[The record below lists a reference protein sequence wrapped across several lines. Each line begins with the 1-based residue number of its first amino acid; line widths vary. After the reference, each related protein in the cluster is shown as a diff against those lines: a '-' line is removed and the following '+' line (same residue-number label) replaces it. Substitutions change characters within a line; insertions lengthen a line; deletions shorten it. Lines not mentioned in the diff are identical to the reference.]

1 LFPENEKNYMRVIFI
16 LTLSLFIS
24 TNIFSQTFQGN
35 DGEPSLSK
43 EEQLAAQYYG
53 EGSFEKAADLYEKL
67 YAKKPET
74 LYFNAL
80 INCYAEMKDVKS
92 AEKLVNKQLKRQ
104 PEKLSYFIDLA
115 YVYENAGD
123 DNKAQKTYDKAVK
136 ELNISN
142 EEQVLDLTNA
152 LMKRNQKDRAL
163 KVFQAA
169 KKASNRIYSFQF
181 ELASL
186 YFSKNDDENAF
197 SEWLDLINRSSYTYY
212 EKLQNQVQDLIIAD
226 EKGSRV
232 DLFKSKLIKEAQKNP
247 DNIIFAELLIW
258 IAIQQKDFETAFI
271 QTRAIDKRLREN
283 GFRML
288 ELARYCA
295 DNEAYDVAEQAYRYM
310 FDKNLPQDML
320 IKAKIELPEML
331 FKKVTTSKSINQD
344 ELIALETLLEK
355 TYQEFKISDLSIP
368 LAIKLGHLQ
377 AFYLDKSDQA
387 LQLLEGIVEA
397 KGIPARPQALAKM
410 QLADVMLLTGDIWE
424 ASLLYSQVDKAFK
437 NDTLGQEAKFRNARL
452 AYYKGEFD
460 WAKAQLDVLKSATSK
475 LIANDALELALLIT
489 DNTTFDTTGEALR
502 MFSRADLWMFQNKPD
517 QALLVLDS
525 LEAELPSSTLADDIL
540 YRKAQI
546 DFKKGRYQEAITNLE
561 NLLLRHGGDI
571 LADNAVF
578 MLAEIYDRKLNN
590 TEKAMQYYKE
600 LMLDHPGSLYVV
612 EARKRF
618 RMLRGDVIN

>member
-1 LFPENEKNYMRVIFI
+1 MRVLSI
-16 LTLSLFIS
+16 LTLFLFIS
-24 TNIFSQTFQGN
+24 TSIFSQTTPFN
-35 DGEPSLSK
+35 EGETTLSK
-43 EEQLAAQYYG
+43 EEQLAAQYYS
-53 EGSFEKAADLYEKL
+53 EGAFEKAADIYEKL
-67 YAKKPET
+67 YNKRPET

-80 INCYAEMKDVKS
+80 INCYAELKDIKS

-104 PEKLSYFIDLA
+104 PEKLSYLVDLA
-115 YVYENAGD
+115 YIHEIVGD
-123 DNKAQKTYDKAVK
+123 DNKAQKSYDKAIK
-136 ELNISN
+136 ELNVSN
-142 EEQVLDLTNA
+142 EEQVLDLANA
-152 LMKRNQKDRAL
+152 LLKRDQKERAL
-163 KVFQAA
+163 KVFQSA
-169 KKASNRIYSFQF
+169 KKASNKMYSFQF
-181 ELASL
+181 ELAAL
-186 YFSKNDDENAF
+186 YFSKNDDESAF
-197 SEWLDLINRSSYTYY
+197 SEWVDLLNRSNYNYY

-226 EKGSRV
+226 EKGNRV
-232 DLFKSKLIKEAQKNP
+232 DVFKSKLIKEAQKNP
-247 DNIIFAELLIW
+247 DNIIFSELLIW
-258 IAIQQKDFETAFI
+258 IAIQQKDFETAFV

-288 ELARYCA
+288 ELARFCA

-331 FKKVTTSKSINQD
+331 FKKVTQSKSINQD

-355 TYQEFKISDLSIP
+355 TYQEFKSSDLSIP
-368 LAIKLGHLQ
+368 LAIKLGQLQ

-387 LQLLEGIVEA
+387 LQLLEAIVEA

-540 YRKAQI
+540 FRKAQI
-546 DFKKGRYQEAITNLE
+546 DFKKGKYQEAIKHLE
-561 NLLLRHGGDI
+561 NLLLKHSDDI

-578 MLAEIYDRKLNN
+578 MLAEIYDRKLNDH
-590 TEKAMQYYKE
+590 EKAMQYYKE

-618 RMLRGDVIN
+618 RTLRGDVVN